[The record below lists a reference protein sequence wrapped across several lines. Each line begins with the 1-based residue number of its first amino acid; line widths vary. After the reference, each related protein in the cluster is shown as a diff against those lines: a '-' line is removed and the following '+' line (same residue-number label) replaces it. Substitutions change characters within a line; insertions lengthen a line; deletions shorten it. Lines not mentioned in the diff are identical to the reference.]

1 MSILP
6 ITEAFTRY
14 LGDERHFSP
23 YTARCYGA
31 DLRQFVDFLCKSHG
45 IEIDQ
50 AREQEAF
57 GRELS
62 KRGEVAGS
70 IAPKTI
76 TELIRGASAELVR
89 TFLAFLG
96 EQQYSAA
103 TMARKIAT
111 LRSFFKW
118 GDKRGV
124 TAGNPMTTIRT
135 PRQAKRLPK
144 ANLANSPRAPE

>member
-6 ITEAFTRY
+6 ITEAFTKY

-57 GRELS
+57 ARELS

-96 EQQYSAA
+96 EQQ
-103 TMARKIAT
+103 
-111 LRSFFKW
+111 
-118 GDKRGV
+118 
-124 TAGNPMTTIRT
+124 
-135 PRQAKRLPK
+135 
-144 ANLANSPRAPE
+144 